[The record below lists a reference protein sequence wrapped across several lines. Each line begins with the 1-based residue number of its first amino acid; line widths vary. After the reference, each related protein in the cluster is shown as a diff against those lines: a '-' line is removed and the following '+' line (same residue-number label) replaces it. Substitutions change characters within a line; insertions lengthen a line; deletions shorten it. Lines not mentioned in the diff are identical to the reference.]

1 MPKKAKELSALEV
14 NRLTKPGNHAVG
26 GVSGLYLYVN
36 AAQGRSW
43 VLRVMVAVHR

>member
-14 NRLTKPGNHAVG
+14 SRLKKPENHAVG

-36 AAQGRSW
+36 G
-43 VLRVMVAVHR
+43 VLPRFHGLLG